1 MHVRDPQ
8 ALRTWRRRRG
18 LSQRDLAYLCRC
30 SQATISLLE
39 RGTMRALSDQLALSL
54 SARLQVPWDELFEPR
69 HAAGGT
75 AQSAAA
81 PASAAPEGGA

>member
-69 HAAGGT
+69 HPAAGT
-75 AQSAAA
+75 AQSVAS